1 MEKLIGD
8 FIEIIAKENSV
19 LDSLNDFAQEKQH
32 LIILGKVEELD
43 SLIKKEGIVISN
55 LDRVEDARFK
65 LQGQLASKWGM
76 GLKECN
82 ASEILA
88 KVKESYPDVYEQ
100 LEEVVTRLD
109 YNMVRLKALNNHN
122 NELINQSLDYIS
134 LMESMLS
141 GDVAGTYSQKGQQ
154 TDESDARPRLNLLDK
169 KI

>member
-8 FIEIIAKENSV
+8 FIDTIAKENSI
-19 LDSLNDFAQEKQH
+19 LDSLNDYAQEKQH

-55 LDRVEDARFK
+55 LDKIEGARFK

-76 GLKECN
+76 GLKDCN
-82 ASEILA
+82 ASEMLA
-88 KVKESYPDVYEQ
+88 KVKAGYSGLYRQ
-100 LEEVVTRLD
+100 FEEVIGRLD
-109 YNMVRLKALNNHN
+109 YNMVRLKALNTHN

-141 GDVAGTYSQKGQQ
+141 GDVAGTYSQKGLQV
-154 TDESDARPRLNLLDK
+154 DERDARPRLNLLDR